1 MEKKDEK
8 IINSDIFD
16 YNIKDEYI
24 ISSINN
30 GINPI
35 INLLIDS
42 IDKFS
47 FGGNVR
53 RWNIRKINDKMKIND
68 PPNNYSYIKYI
79 LNNDKIWIKE
89 KNIIY
94 NIEDVIVYNNN
105 NNNNLIIEENNK
117 NKICGILTKEDFDI
131 KIDDNDNNN
140 NHLNKSLEIKY
151 FNPLENDNEI
161 NKKKIILKII

>member
-47 FGGNVR
+47 FGE
-53 RWNIRKINDKMKIND
+53 M
-68 PPNNYSYIKYI
+68 
-79 LNNDKIWIKE
+79 L
-89 KNIIY
+89 
-94 NIEDVIVYNNN
+94 ED
-105 NNNNLIIEENNK
+105 
-117 NKICGILTKEDFDI
+117 
-131 KIDDNDNNN
+131 
-140 NHLNKSLEIKY
+140 EI
-151 FNPLENDNEI
+151 
-161 NKKKIILKII
+161 

>member
-47 FGGNVR
+47 FGEMLEDE
-53 RWNIRKINDKMKIND
+53 IQEKINDKMKIND
-68 PPNNYSYIKYI
+68 PPNNYSYI
-79 LNNDKIWIKE
+79 
-89 KNIIY
+89 
-94 NIEDVIVYNNN
+94 
-105 NNNNLIIEENNK
+105 
-117 NKICGILTKEDFDI
+117 
-131 KIDDNDNNN
+131 
-140 NHLNKSLEIKY
+140 
-151 FNPLENDNEI
+151 
-161 NKKKIILKII
+161 

>member
-47 FGGNVR
+47 FGEMLEDE
-53 RWNIRKINDKMKIND
+53 IQEKINDKMKIND

-79 LNNDKIWIKE
+79 LNNDKILIKE
-89 KNIIY
+89 KNIIN
-94 NIEDVIVYNNN
+94 NIEDVIVCD
-105 NNNNLIIEENNK
+105 NNNNLIKEENNK
-117 NKICGILTKEDFDI
+117 NKICGIFTKEDFDI
-131 KIDDNDNNN
+131 KIDDNVLI
-140 NHLNKSLEIKY
+140 H
-151 FNPLENDNEI
+151 
-161 NKKKIILKII
+161 